1 MNSEP
6 TRLTGGAV
14 DPAAATRVGPAAPT
28 GPGAAADATTVQAGV
43 ADPAA
48 ADTAGAPPLHG
59 IPPGTLL
66 VNTYRVERL
75 LGGGGMGEVYLAR
88 HAGLATLHAV
98 KVIRPAMVA
107 NHQVMD
113 LFYREAKVLRGV
125 RHDAVVSYDG
135 FVRDADGR
143 DYLVMEFVEGPSLAE
158 RLRRGQLPVDQVLA
172 LRDRLAAG
180 LAQAHR
186 QGAIHRD
193 ISPDNVI
200 LPGERVDSAKLID
213 FGLSKLTD
221 PTQETIIG
229 ASFAGK
235 LRFAAPEQFGMFGGE
250 VDARSDIYSLGLI
263 LAAAARGRP
272 LDMGDSFAA
281 ALRAREAVPDLT
293 ELPPAL
299 RPWLSAMLEPDPAR
313 RPASLDE
320 LLRRWP
326 AATQAVAAP
335 ARGAS
340 AAAKSK
346 PPGQGTVPR
355 ATLLRGGLGA
365 VLALA
370 AGWGLYA
377 VLRPLEMV
385 PPRPPV
391 PATTTIP
398 ETPQSQRQPQ
408 PGPPEPGPP
417 PAGDL
422 AALVQGGRD
431 DQALSAA
438 RALIAANAD
447 APAGART
454 ALPADA
460 FLALAESLR
469 AAGRPAEAFVLVE
482 ALIGGGAAP
491 PAALLWP
498 LAQDLRAAGRLD
510 PYFFLVR
517 ALAGQG
523 DGPAAFAYGELYDP
537 LHWTPGTSP
546 FTKPRADKA
555 RDWYEKAAALGVP
568 AAAARLEAL
577 KAVVPGD

>member
-1 MNSEP
+1 MNSDP

-250 VDARSDIYSLGLI
+250 VDARSDIYSLGLT

-272 LDMGDSFAA
+272 LDMGNSFAA
-281 ALRAREAVPDLT
+281 ALRAREVVPDLS

-313 RPASLDE
+313 RPASLDA

-335 ARGAS
+335 ARGGS
-340 AAAKSK
+340 AAARTK
-346 PPGQGTVPR
+346 PPGGRTAQR
-355 ATLLRGGLGA
+355 ATLLWGGLGA

-370 AGWGLYA
+370 AGWGLYV
-377 VLRPLEMV
+377 VLRPLETV
-385 PPRPPV
+385 PPRPPA
-391 PATTTIP
+391 PTATTIP
-398 ETPQSQRQPQ
+398 GTPQPQ
-408 PGPPEPGPP
+408 PGPPEPGSPPP

-537 LHWTPGTSP
+537 LHWTPRTSP

-555 RDWYEKAAALGVP
+555 RDWYEKAAALGVA

-577 KAVVPGD
+577 KAAAPGD